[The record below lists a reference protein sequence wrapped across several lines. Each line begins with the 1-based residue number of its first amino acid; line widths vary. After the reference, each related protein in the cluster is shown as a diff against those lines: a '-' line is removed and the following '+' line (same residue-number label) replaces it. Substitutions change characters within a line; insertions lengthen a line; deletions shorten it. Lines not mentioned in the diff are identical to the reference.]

1 MSINDI
7 RQLVWQGALNV
18 QITVKPTL
26 LAVDESPKDCAV
38 NLRIPRDIYLT
49 CYLPAII
56 ARVRDSLRVDLDDE
70 EQHIWLE
77 FENVPLYWNYPA
89 GVLYDSMIGLNPSER
104 EDKDAENSLEVWRL
118 ELAQGPKLPP
128 GVIPLTG
135 GLQQIRSYLMH
146 QWKQACFIL
155 NGSSKQVMS
164 LSMQESSR
172 FWESVVTRDQENF
185 IYVANKVI
193 PFKPRFIPVIIH
205 QTLPEVKLF
214 QPVMVHSKDDGTRT
228 KLIDLIQA
236 QFPNLFQKDHV
247 SLSKVV
253 SNGIEL
259 PLTED
264 LYDLY
269 NRLFSLDGFL
279 HLSICLIT
287 DSEYAEEASK

>member
-128 GVIPLTG
+128 
-135 GLQQIRSYLMH
+135 RSNT
-146 QWKQACFIL
+146 L
-155 NGSSKQVMS
+155 NGGTAADS
-164 LSMQESSR
+164 
-172 FWESVVTRDQENF
+172 
-185 IYVANKVI
+185 
-193 PFKPRFIPVIIH
+193 
-205 QTLPEVKLF
+205 KLF
-214 QPVMVHSKDDGTRT
+214 DASMETGMLYTQWVLKAGNVFVNARIQPVLGKCC
-228 KLIDLIQA
+228 
-236 QFPNLFQKDHV
+236 
-247 SLSKVV
+247 
-253 SNGIEL
+253 
-259 PLTED
+259 
-264 LYDLY
+264 Y
-269 NRLFSLDGFL
+269 
-279 HLSICLIT
+279 
-287 DSEYAEEASK
+287 